1 MSAVFLALT
10 FIFVLQ
16 KAKLCATINLQE
28 KTVLEIFMK
37 YNFSNNEGKKD
48 FKYAYSIIYGVCREF
63 VETSDHLVN
72 RGDVERGRYDYVSIV
87 HNEKFTKG
95 AKATLVSSFDS
106 YGAPL
111 ITIANSV
118 TLDEHGELRYGD
130 HYEVVG
136 YESGC
141 NVWFITD
148 PDEGSDRHFKSQNCL
163 RLRFPVEEKKPFS
176 MSVEL
181 LDKVIR
187 VELCGES
194 FDLPVPNLADEVYI
208 GFTAC
213 EGINR
218 FYEAEITE

>member
-1 MSAVFLALT
+1 
-10 FIFVLQ
+10 
-16 KAKLCATINLQE
+16 
-28 KTVLEIFMK
+28 MK
-37 YNFSNNEGKKD
+37 YTFNSSEWKKD
-48 FKYAYSIIYGVCREF
+48 FKYAYSIIYGKVCEF
-63 VETSDHLVN
+63 KEEANHLVN
-72 RGDVERGRYDYVSIV
+72 NGDAEKGRYDYVSIV

-95 AKATLVSSFDS
+95 AKATLVSSFDR

-111 ITIANSV
+111 ITLANSV
-118 TLDEHGELRYGD
+118 ELDEKGELRYGD

-148 PDEGSDRHFKSQNCL
+148 PDEGSDKHFKSQNCL

-187 VELCGES
+187 VEICGES
-194 FDLPVPNLADEVYI
+194 FDLPVPNLSDEVYI

-218 FYEAEITE
+218 FYEAEIERK

>member
-1 MSAVFLALT
+1 
-10 FIFVLQ
+10 
-16 KAKLCATINLQE
+16 
-28 KTVLEIFMK
+28 MK
-37 YNFSNNEGKKD
+37 YSFSSNEWKKD

-63 VETSDHLVN
+63 DETSDHLVN
-72 RGDVERGRYDYVSIV
+72 RGDVEAKRFDYVSIV

-118 TLDEHGELRYGD
+118 TVDERGELRYGD

-194 FDLPVPNLADEVYI
+194 FDLPTPLMSDEVYI

-218 FYEAEITE
+218 FYEAEITKQ

>member
-1 MSAVFLALT
+1 
-10 FIFVLQ
+10 
-16 KAKLCATINLQE
+16 
-28 KTVLEIFMK
+28 MK
-37 YNFSNNEGKKD
+37 YSFSSNEWKKD

-63 VETSDHLVN
+63 DEMPDHLVN
-72 RGDVERGRYDYVSIV
+72 RGDVAAKRFDYVSIV

-118 TLDEHGELRYGD
+118 ELDEKGELRYGD

-136 YESGC
+136 YENGC

-194 FDLPVPNLADEVYI
+194 FDLPTPLMSDEVYI

-218 FYEAEITE
+218 FYEAEITKQ

>member
-1 MSAVFLALT
+1 
-10 FIFVLQ
+10 
-16 KAKLCATINLQE
+16 
-28 KTVLEIFMK
+28 MK
-37 YNFSNNEGKKD
+37 YTFNNGEWKND
-48 FKYAYSIIYGVCREF
+48 FRYAYSIIYGRVCEF
-63 VETSDHLVN
+63 NEEADHLVN
-72 RGDVERGRYDYVSIV
+72 NGDVERGRYDYVSIV
-87 HNEKFTKG
+87 HSEKFAQGT
-95 AKATLVSSFDS
+95 KATLKSSF
-106 YGAPL
+106 
-111 ITIANSV
+111 
-118 TLDEHGELRYGD
+118 D

-136 YESGC
+136 YENGC

-148 PDEGSDRHFKSQNCL
+148 PDEGSDKHFKSQNCL

-218 FYEAEITE
+218 FYEAEITKQ

>member
-1 MSAVFLALT
+1 
-10 FIFVLQ
+10 
-16 KAKLCATINLQE
+16 
-28 KTVLEIFMK
+28 MK
-37 YNFSNNEGKKD
+37 YTFNNGEWKND
-48 FKYAYSIIYGVCREF
+48 FRYAYSIIYGRVCEF
-63 VETSDHLVN
+63 NEEADHLVN
-72 RGDVERGRYDYVSIV
+72 NGDVEAKRFDYVSIV